1 MGLALARASET
12 REINFGNAL
21 LDNLGRL
28 IEKFERFAAKAEA
41 LGELPSAIVAT
52 REIRE
57 TLELAHKM
65 TTELRNSQLDEI
77 TVTIRTVGG
86 EPGPDSSGVSGASS
100 TVSRPLLGAPAKV
113 AG

>member
-1 MGLALARASET
+1 MGLALARASAT
-12 REINFGNAL
+12 REVNFGNAL

-57 TLELAHKM
+57 TLELAHRM
-65 TTELRNSQLDEI
+65 TVELRRSEPDEI
-77 TVTIRTVGG
+77 TVTITTMGG
-86 EPGPDSSGVSGASS
+86 GPVPDSKGVSGGSS
-100 TVSRPLLGAPAKV
+100 TVSRPLLGVPAKLPE
-113 AG
+113 